1 MPPEMPNPAFEGWA
15 GRDCF
20 PSATRRTDTNPDW
33 RSQLVRDRFDVGSC
47 VAPLIVALF
56 YGEVRS

>member
-1 MPPEMPNPAFEGWA
+1 MPQEMPNPAGKGWA

-20 PSATRRTDTNPDW
+20 PGTSLPSDSNTDW
-33 RSQLVRDRFDVGSC
+33 RSQLVRDRFDVGSV